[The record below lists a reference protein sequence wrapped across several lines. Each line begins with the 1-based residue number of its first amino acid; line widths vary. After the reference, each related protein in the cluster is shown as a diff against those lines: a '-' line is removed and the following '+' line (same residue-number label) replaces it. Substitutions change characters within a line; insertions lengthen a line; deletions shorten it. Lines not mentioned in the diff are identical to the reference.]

1 VESLLATSHPAVASN
16 GVPMTLRPSSI
27 LCPTDLSPLGNAAA
41 AVAYALA
48 RSGSTVHLFHVVEP
62 SVLLSPFDGT
72 VVVMP
77 TSVEERVEVE
87 RRANARLDAL
97 APADAPREG
106 IRTAAVVSH
115 EVDVAEEVLAEAK
128 RVDADV
134 IVMGT
139 HGRTGIGRLLMGS
152 VAATVMRRSNVPVV
166 LVRARVRA

>member
-1 VESLLATSHPAVASN
+1 L
-16 GVPMTLRPSSI
+16 TLRPSSI

-48 RSGSTVHLFHVVEP
+48 RRGSTVHLFHVVEP
-62 SVLLSPFDGT
+62 SVLSSPFDGT

-77 TSVEERVEVE
+77 ASLEDRIEVE
-87 RRANARLDAL
+87 RRANSRLDAL
-97 APADAPREG
+97 APADAARDG

-115 EVDVAEEVLAEAK
+115 EIDVAEQVLAEAK
-128 RVDADV
+128 RVGADV

-152 VAATVMRRSNVPVV
+152 VAATVMRRCDVPVV
-166 LVRARVRA
+166 LVRGRVRS